1 MFQYRNHV
9 NGQKKLQRETTKS
22 LINVEDNNR
31 SSGEES
37 RSVATNC
44 SHIPACS
51 PVTVWRIKV
60 SMKFHGSNFQNI

>member
-9 NGQKKLQRETTKS
+9 NGQKKLQLETTKS
-22 LINVEDNNR
+22 LINVQDNNR

-44 SHIPACS
+44 SHIP
-51 PVTVWRIKV
+51 PVLTRDSVANKGVNEISR
-60 SMKFHGSNFQNI
+60 